1 MIKEEK
7 RIENLKKR
15 IRTYANVLG
24 LEGYDLVFIAKNKDR
39 VHQVKTIQGLEQADF
54 WINRIFDALKINIKA
69 KERNQEVLFYRQ
81 ATSYILNKRGVPN
94 LAIAKALGQSHTTV
108 SHTIQVTTKW
118 IEIQDP
124 VFMPYYMEI
133 QKFFNEFE
141 KQQIINN

>member
-1 MIKEEK
+1 MIKTEK
-7 RIENLKKR
+7 KIEALKKR
-15 IRTYANVLG
+15 IRMYANTLG
-24 LEGYDLVFIAKNKDR
+24 LQGYDIIFIAKNKDR

-69 KERNQEVLFYRQ
+69 KERNQDVLFYRQ

-118 IEIQDP
+118 IEISDP
-124 VFMPYYMEI
+124 TFLPYYLEI
-133 QKFFNEFE
+133 NNFFNEFE
-141 KQQIINN
+141 NEKL